1 MKKVPLDKIRN
12 VALLGHQDTG
22 KTSFLESV
30 LFETKQ
36 VGRLAHVA
44 DGNST
49 LDFIPEEIERR
60 ISMKSKL
67 AHADWNDCRLN
78 FIDTPGY
85 DDFIAERRAAVT
97 VVESVLLLVKSDA
110 GLESGTERAWRL
122 LERLGKPRLIVI
134 NKMDREHANFGRC
147 VEILQKL
154 SSKVV
159 PIQIPIGSGANF
171 KGFVDVVEGK
181 AHLFG
186 SATASDVPAD
196 LQAAVSAAREA
207 LMNAAAETDDALVEK
222 FLDTGELSEDEF
234 RNGLAA
240 GVARGTLHPVLCAN
254 GLDSRGVAPLLDALA
269 RLAPSPASAGEVR
282 GTKPGNST
290 PDVRRANPAE
300 AACALAFGAVSENNV
315 GDYTF
320 VRVFSGTLT
329 PGMDVENATRGVSER
344 IGNLFL
350 LNGKTRSDIESLSAG
365 EIGAAVKLKN
375 THVGDTLCDRQKPIV
390 VPFFDVPAPLTFT
403 AIRAKTKGDED
414 KLSNGLQRLHEEDIG
429 FRFDVDAETH
439 QTVLKTQGDAHQA
452 MVLHKLKRK
461 FGVEV
466 ETEPPRT
473 PYRETIKGKADERYR
488 HKKQTGG
495 RGQFGEVHLVV
506 EPKPRGQGFEFVDAV
521 VGGVIPTK
529 FIPAVE
535 KGVRETLPTGVIA
548 GFPVVDVKV
557 TVDDGKF
564 HAVDS
569 SEAAFKMAAS
579 HAFKDA
585 FPKARPILL
594 EPIYKITVRAPE
606 EYMGDIM
613 GDLSSRRGRI
623 QGMEAEAGEQVVR
636 AEAPL
641 AQLYD
646 YSSVLRSLTQG
657 RGRHTREFSH
667 YEEVPH
673 EIAGSIIAGHV
684 TQAQA
689 ES

>member
-1 MKKVPLDKIRN
+1 
-12 VALLGHQDTG
+12 
-22 KTSFLESV
+22 
-30 LFETKQ
+30 
-36 VGRLAHVA
+36 
-44 DGNST
+44 
-49 LDFIPEEIERR
+49 
-60 ISMKSKL
+60 
-67 AHADWNDCRLN
+67 
-78 FIDTPGY
+78 
-85 DDFIAERRAAVT
+85 
-97 VVESVLLLVKSDA
+97 
-110 GLESGTERAWRL
+110 
-122 LERLGKPRLIVI
+122 
-134 NKMDREHANFGRC
+134 
-147 VEILQKL
+147 
-154 SSKVV
+154 
-159 PIQIPIGSGANF
+159 
-171 KGFVDVVEGK
+171 
-181 AHLFG
+181 
-186 SATASDVPAD
+186 
-196 LQAAVSAAREA
+196 
-207 LMNAAAETDDALVEK
+207 
-222 FLDTGELSEDEF
+222 
-234 RNGLAA
+234 
-240 GVARGTLHPVLCAN
+240 
-254 GLDSRGVAPLLDALA
+254 
-269 RLAPSPASAGEVR
+269 
-282 GTKPGNST
+282 
-290 PDVRRANPAE
+290 
-300 AACALAFGAVSENNV
+300 
-315 GDYTF
+315 
-320 VRVFSGTLT
+320 
-329 PGMDVENATRGVSER
+329 
-344 IGNLFL
+344 
-350 LNGKTRSDIESLSAG
+350 
-365 EIGAAVKLKN
+365 
-375 THVGDTLCDRQKPIV
+375 
-390 VPFFDVPAPLTFT
+390 
-403 AIRAKTKGDED
+403 
-414 KLSNGLQRLHEEDIG
+414 
-429 FRFDVDAETH
+429 
-439 QTVLKTQGDAHQA
+439 

-535 KGVRETLPTGVIA
+535 KGVRETLPAGVIA

-623 QGMEAEAGEQVVR
+623 QGMEAESGEQVVR

-684 TQAQA
+684 AQAQA